1 MKVQITPQRDRRVA
15 WLHIGATAAMEPRGM
30 LHFVRRLNRFLV
42 GSGLFALS
50 QGNDRILLLGLKGA
64 ITSQD
69 TGLVM
74 LWLWRQPQVATL
86 GIEKPTPHEVKTI
99 VRLGHASR

>member
-1 MKVQITPQRDRRVA
+1 MNVRITPQSDRRLV
-15 WLHIGATAAMEPRGM
+15 WLHIGATPAMEPRGV

-50 QGNDRILLLGLKGA
+50 QGNDRILLLGLKGP

-86 GIEKPTPHEVKTI
+86 GIEKPMLQEIKT
-99 VRLGHASR
+99 VARLARGEG

>member
-1 MKVQITPQRDRRVA
+1 MNVRLTPQPDRRLV

-30 LHFVRRLNRFLV
+30 LHVTRRLNRFLV
-42 GSGLFALS
+42 GSGLLALS
-50 QGNDRILLLGLKGA
+50 QGNDRILLLGLKGP

-74 LWLWRQPQVATL
+74 LWLWRQPQAATL
-86 GIEKPTPHEVKTI
+86 GIEKPTPEEVKT
-99 VRLGHASR
+99 VASLARGQG

>member
-1 MKVQITPQRDRRVA
+1 MNVRIAAQTDRRFV

-74 LWLWRQPQVATL
+74 LWLWRQPQVAAL
-86 GIEKPTPHEVKTI
+86 GIEKPTPHEVHAAA
-99 VRLGHASR
+99 RLGHAGR

>member
-1 MKVQITPQRDRRVA
+1 MNVRITPQPDRRLV

-50 QGNDRILLLGLKGA
+50 QGNDRILLLGLKGP

-74 LWLWRQPQVATL
+74 LWLWRQPQVASL
-86 GIEKPTPHEVKTI
+86 GIEKPTPHEVKAI
-99 VRLGHASR
+99 VRLSHEAR

>member
-1 MKVQITPQRDRRVA
+1 MNVHITPERDRRLV
-15 WLHIGATAAMEPRGM
+15 WLHIGATPAMEPRGA

-50 QGNDRILLLGLKGA
+50 QGNDRILLLGLKGP

-86 GIEKPTPHEVKTI
+86 GIEKPTPHEVKVI
-99 VRLGHASR
+99 ARLGHESR

>member
-1 MKVQITPQRDRRVA
+1 MNVRITPQSDRRLV

-86 GIEKPTPHEVKTI
+86 GIEKPTPREVKTI
-99 VRLGHASR
+99 ARLGHEGR

>member
-1 MKVQITPQRDRRVA
+1 MA
-15 WLHIGATAAMEPRGM
+15 PRGM
-30 LHFVRRLNRFLV
+30 LHFVRRLNRFLG

-74 LWLWRQPQVATL
+74 LWLWRQPQVAAL
-86 GIEKPTPHEVKTI
+86 GIEKPTPTEIRSTA
-99 VRLGHASR
+99 RLGHEVR